1 MQAVCL
7 NHNIQ
12 NGWVWTNPSQL
23 GTQKKKKKK
32 SREII
37 FWHNSTYSLL
47 EQQDAE

>member
-23 GTQKKKKKK
+23 GTQKKKKK